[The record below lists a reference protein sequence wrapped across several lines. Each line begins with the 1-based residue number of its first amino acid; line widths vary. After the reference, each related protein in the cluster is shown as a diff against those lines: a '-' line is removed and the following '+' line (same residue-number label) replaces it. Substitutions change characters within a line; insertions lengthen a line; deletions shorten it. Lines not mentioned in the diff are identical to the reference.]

1 MILLFMF
8 AFGAHLIMLFC
19 GFILSAAYNSRIYQN
34 GNTRESRRISK
45 IRLRRHWR
53 ITWILFALYIY
64 AGLNL

>member
-8 AFGAHLIMLFC
+8 AFGAHLIMLFV
-19 GFILSAAYNSRIYQN
+19 GFIRSAIYHSRFYRSS
-34 GNTRESRRISK
+34 TRESRMISK
-45 IRLRRHWR
+45 IRLRKHWR